1 VHLAAS
7 VIAGIRN
14 PSHQLTFKP
23 VKYGI
28 EVAEKSN
35 QQRLHGSVA
44 QT

>member
-1 VHLAAS
+1 MILSKAEVQFTS
-7 VIAGIRN
+7 GTC
-14 PSHQLTFKP
+14 HQLTFKP